1 MSEYR
6 ISEILPTDRRGMDQV
21 NSLLEKEGIRKD
33 KNLDYTVGLYD
44 ENYRLAATGSCFGNT
59 LRCMAVDSDFQ
70 GEGLLGQLI
79 SHLTEYQYGRGNF
92 HLFLYTKCSKAM
104 FFKDLG
110 FYEIARSDGEAVFM
124 ENKKSGFAD
133 YLKRLVQETD
143 ESGAVPSRSGLPVG
157 AVVMNA
163 NPFTLGHQY
172 LLEKAAA
179 ACSLLH
185 LFVVSEDASLVPFQV
200 RFQLVKQG
208 ISHLSNVVLH
218 KTGSYLISNATFPS
232 YFLKDEDSAI
242 CSHARLDVRLFQSI
256 AKALSVS
263 VRFVGEEPFSQVTGL
278 YNQVMIS
285 EAKAGGGP
293 SVTVIPRLEQEGHT
307 VSASLV
313 RSLIHDGCLEE
324 IRSLVPETTYRYFTS
339 EEAAP
344 VIQAIQNS
352 AQVIHY

>member
-6 ISEILPTDRRGMDQV
+6 ISEILPQDRRGLEQV
-21 NSLLEKEGIRKD
+21 NRLLEKEGIRRD
-33 KNLDYTVGLYD
+33 KHLDYTAGLYD
-44 ENYRLAATGSCFGNT
+44 EDYRLAATGSCFGNT

-79 SHLTEYQYGRGNF
+79 SHLVEYQYGRGNF

-110 FYEIARSDGEAVFM
+110 FYEIARAEGEAVFM
-124 ENKKSGFAD
+124 ENKKDGFAR
-133 YLKRLVQETD
+133 YLKNLIQETE
-143 ESGAVPSRSGLPVG
+143 ESRAVPSRSGLPVG

-172 LLEKAAA
+172 LVEKAAA

-185 LFVVSEDASLVPFQV
+185 LFVVSEDASLVPFPV
-200 RFQLVKQG
+200 RFQLVKDG

-218 KTGSYLISNATFPS
+218 QTGSYLISNATFPS
-232 YFLKDEDSAI
+232 YFLKDEESAI
-242 CSHARLDVRLFQSI
+242 CSHARLDVCLFKKI
-256 AKALSVS
+256 ADALSVS

-278 YNQVMIS
+278 YNQIMS
-285 EAKAGGGP
+285 QEAESGRDP
-293 SVTVIPRLEQEGHT
+293 SVTVIPRLEQDARP

-313 RSLIHDGCLEE
+313 RSLIHDGRLEE
-324 IRSLVPETTYRYFTS
+324 IRPLVPETTCRYFTS
-339 EEAAP
+339 QEAAP

-352 AQVIHY
+352 SQVIHY